1 MTTPWLARNDCSY
14 NNRVAEKQQNQITL
28 ADAYNVLTPED
39 SLELYAQ
46 WAPTYDKTFIEETK
60 YIYPA
65 KIAQVLAKHMPADRS
80 FSVID
85 IGCGTGAVG
94 AEIAKS
100 LPLCMIDGVDISPEM
115 LAVAAS
121 KVRSDG
127 SKLYEDLHEADLTT
141 SIHFAANH
149 FDFFVSAGTFT
160 FGHLGADELI
170 NALSVC
176 RKGATIVA
184 GVNKQHWEFNDFS
197 SKITEAVNSKTITK
211 PQYEEVDIYAEG
223 SEHFGDKAL
232 VVIFKKN

>member
-1 MTTPWLARNDCSY
+1 
-14 NNRVAEKQQNQITL
+14 VAEKPENQITL
-28 ADAYNVLTPED
+28 ADAYNLLTPED
-39 SLELYAQ
+39 SRELYAQ
-46 WAPTYDKTFIEETK
+46 WAPTYDKSFIQESK

-65 KIAQVLAKHMPADRS
+65 NIARVLSKHMPVDRS
-80 FSVID
+80 FTVID

-94 AEIAKS
+94 EEIIKIRPKS
-100 LPLCMIDGVDISPEM
+100 VIDGVDISPEM

-184 GVNKQHWEFNDFS
+184 GVNKQHWDFNDFGS
-197 SKITEAVNSKTITK
+197 TITEAVSSKMITR

-223 SEHFGDKAL
+223 SEHFGDKAR

>member
-1 MTTPWLARNDCSY
+1 M
-14 NNRVAEKQQNQITL
+14 AEKPENQITL
-28 ADAYNVLTPED
+28 TDAYNVLTPED
-39 SLELYAQ
+39 SRELYAQ
-46 WAPTYDKTFIEETK
+46 WASTYDKSFIEETK

-65 KIAQVLAKHMPADRS
+65 NIARVLSKHMPADRS
-80 FSVID
+80 FTVID

-94 AEIAKS
+94 EEITKIR
-100 LPLCMIDGVDISPEM
+100 PLSVIDGVDISPEM

-127 SKLYEDLHEADLTT
+127 YKLYEDLHEADLTT

-149 FDFFVSAGTFT
+149 FDFFVSAGAFT

-170 NALSVC
+170 SALSVC

-184 GVNKQHWEFNDFS
+184 GVNKQHWEFNDFGS
-197 SKITEAVNSKTITK
+197 TITEAVNSKLITK
-211 PQYEEVDIYAEG
+211 PQYEEVDIYAKG
-223 SEHFGDKAL
+223 SEHFGDKAR

>member
-1 MTTPWLARNDCSY
+1 
-14 NNRVAEKQQNQITL
+14 VAEKRKKQITL

-39 SLELYAQ
+39 SRELYAQ
-46 WAPTYDKTFIEETK
+46 WAPTYDKSFIEETK

-65 KIAQVLAKHMPADRS
+65 NIARVLSKHMPADRS
-80 FSVID
+80 FTVID

-94 AEIAKS
+94 EEITKIR
-100 LPLCMIDGVDISPEM
+100 PLSVIDGVDISPEM

-127 SKLYEDLHEADLTT
+127 CKLYEDLHEADLTK

-149 FDFFVSAGTFT
+149 FDFFVSAGAFT

-170 NALSVC
+170 GALSVC

-184 GVNKQHWEFNDFS
+184 GVNKQHWEFNDFGS
-197 SKITEAVNSKTITK
+197 TITEAVNSKLITK

-223 SEHFGDKAL
+223 SEHFGDKAR

>member
-1 MTTPWLARNDCSY
+1 M
-14 NNRVAEKQQNQITL
+14 AEKPENQITL
-28 ADAYNVLTPED
+28 ADAYNLLTPED
-39 SLELYAQ
+39 SRELYAQ
-46 WAPTYDKTFIEETK
+46 WAPTYDKSFIQESK

-65 KIAQVLAKHMPADRS
+65 NIARVLSKHMPVDRS
-80 FSVID
+80 FTVID

-94 AEIAKS
+94 EEIIKIRPKS
-100 LPLCMIDGVDISPEM
+100 VIDGVDISPEM

-184 GVNKQHWEFNDFS
+184 GVNKQHWDFNDFGS
-197 SKITEAVNSKTITK
+197 TITEAVSSKMITR

-223 SEHFGDKAL
+223 SEHFGDKAR

>member
-1 MTTPWLARNDCSY
+1 M
-14 NNRVAEKQQNQITL
+14 AEKPENQITL
-28 ADAYNVLTPED
+28 TDAYNVLTPED
-39 SLELYAQ
+39 SRELYAQ
-46 WAPTYDKTFIEETK
+46 WAPTYDKSFIEETK

-65 KIAQVLAKHMPADRS
+65 NIARVLSKHMPADRS
-80 FSVID
+80 FTVID

-94 AEIAKS
+94 EEITKIR
-100 LPLCMIDGVDISPEM
+100 PLSVIDGVDISPEM

-127 SKLYEDLHEADLTT
+127 CKLYEDLHEADLTK

-149 FDFFVSAGTFT
+149 FDFFVSAGAFT

-170 NALSVC
+170 GALSVC

-184 GVNKQHWEFNDFS
+184 GVNKQHWEFNDFGS
-197 SKITEAVNSKTITK
+197 TITEAVNSKLITK

-223 SEHFGDKAL
+223 SEHFGDKAR